1 MKSCQLRTVFVA
13 GLVVAMYGADTS
25 GQSPL
30 DRARQHCANAKAA
43 AGQEHTALFERFA
56 AFCGEQ
62 ALSGHPAAAPP
73 QRGRGTGGAPG
84 GRQGAPAA
92 RQTPARET
100 WYQEPVKVFDNLYFV
115 GTKIHSSW
123 AVSTSE
129 PRAVRGD
136 GASQAS
142 GVERGERPPRL
153 GNDGLIVID
162 ALFDYAVKDSVVDG
176 LRKLGLNPAT
186 MKYLIISHG
195 HGDHHGGAKFLQDE
209 FRPRVILGGSD
220 WDLVA
225 KNPRD
230 PGPKRDMVATD
241 GQKITLGDTTLTLY
255 LTPGHTEGTISVL
268 IPVKDNGR
276 PHLMAT
282 WGGTLLNAGMSA
294 ETLKKYADSASRY
307 RSLIATLGVDGIL
320 SNHTEYDGSVFKL
333 PALANRR
340 PGDPHPYVVG
350 TDSVR
355 RYLTVVEE
363 AARAALALKQ

>member
-1 MKSCQLRTVFVA
+1 MKSCQLRNVFVA

-43 AGQEHTALFERFA
+43 AGREHTALFERFA

-62 ALSGHPAAAPP
+62 ALSGQPAAAPP
-73 QRGRGTGGAPG
+73 QGGRGTGGAPG

-92 RQTPARET
+92 RQTPSRET
-100 WYQEPVKVFDNLYFV
+100 WYQEPVKVFDNLHFV

-123 AVSTSE
+123 AVSTSH
-129 PRAVRGD
+129 
-136 GASQAS
+136 
-142 GVERGERPPRL
+142 
-153 GNDGLIVID
+153 GLIVID

-176 LRKLGLNPAT
+176 LRKLGLNPAS

-209 FRPRVILGGSD
+209 FSPRVILGGSD

-230 PGPKRDMVATD
+230 PGPKRDVVATD

-268 IPVKDNGR
+268 IPVKDHGR
-276 PHLMAT
+276 RHLMAT
-282 WGGTLLNAGMSA
+282 WGGTLLNAAMSA
-294 ETLKKYADSASRY
+294 GTLKKYADSASRY
-307 RSLIATLGVDGIL
+307 RSLITKLGVDGIL